1 MTLLRSAG
9 NRKCHGRSEDELYGF
24 GRLLPH
30 GTQHIL
36 TMYGRAA
43 DDERRAITSVVCK
56 GGSHP
61 GDASLNTPGF
71 S

>member
-1 MTLLRSAG
+1 MRLLRPAG
-9 NRKCHGRSEDELYGF
+9 NRKYHGRREDEMYGS
-24 GRLLPH
+24 GQWLAY

-36 TMYGRAA
+36 AMYGRAT
-43 DDERRAITSVVCK
+43 DDERLTSVACK

>member
-1 MTLLRSAG
+1 MRLLRPAG
-9 NRKCHGRSEDELYGF
+9 NRKYHGRRVDEMYGF
-24 GRLLPH
+24 GQLLAYR
-30 GTQHIL
+30 TQHIV

-43 DDERRAITSVVCK
+43 DDVRLTSVACK